1 MNNIIPNTEMD
12 TKSNF
17 SQEQS
22 FEHSKRHKYY
32 IQYML
37 LPYYEAINIKAKKKK
52 KTTRIC
58 IDHSS

>member
-52 KTTRIC
+52 KLQ
-58 IDHSS
+58 